1 MNVRPAIVFRAAALS
16 ALALV
21 AACGKTP
28 GWSAEERQNAR
39 ELCLTQVG
47 ESFELSK
54 AQAYCG
60 CLVAKTI
67 QEFPTY
73 AEADKLGTGKDGD
86 RLGDECVEELHLT
99 ERDAPSGS
107 ASADP
112 GSLRPQSSVATEPRT
127 YGDWHVIFEAGDPS
141 NDEVDTWQA
150 VTSDETSGALLAY
163 VCEPGG
169 CGLLLEPETHCD
181 NGQTARFS
189 CCSRKTI
196 RRASSTPTPI
206 ACRTAAWAF
215 ESLDPILD
223 AAPWAARH
231 LACVSTRRKSRFQ
244 LGWRDRRA
252 GLRGKGRER
261 AWRPG
266 RCGAGGTGR
275 RARTLARA
283 QNDAPT
289 SNSRS
294 TSSICRRS
302 AMNRIT
308 WSSAWISG
316 VVMRHQHLVAAH
328 DRADRRAAR

>member
-1 MNVRPAIVFRAAALS
+1 MHVRPAIVLRAAALS

-47 ESFELSK
+47 ESFELGK

-60 CLVAKTI
+60 CLVTKTI
-67 QEFPTY
+67 QQFPTY
-73 AEADKLGTGKDGD
+73 ADADKLGTGKDGD

-107 ASADP
+107 SAGP
-112 GSLRPQSSVATEPRT
+112 GALRPQSSVATDPRA
-127 YGDWHVIFEAGDPS
+127 YGDWHVIFAAADPS

-181 NGQTARFS
+181 DGQTARFS
-189 CCSRKTI
+189 LLFTQDK
-196 RRASSTPTPI
+196 STSEL
-206 ACRTAAWAF
+206 AADAHCLPNGDWAF

-223 AAPWAARH
+223 
-231 LACVSTRRKSRFQ
+231 Q
-244 LGWRDRRA
+244 
-252 GLRGKGRER
+252 LRGLPDTLRVSLR
-261 AWRPG
+261 
-266 RCGAGGTGR
+266 GANLDFSLDGATG
-275 RARTLARA
+275 ALAYA
-283 QNDAPT
+283 EKAANAHADAADAEP
-289 SNSRS
+289 
-294 TSSICRRS
+294 
-302 AMNRIT
+302 
-308 WSSAWISG
+308 
-316 VVMRHQHLVAAH
+316 
-328 DRADRRAAR
+328 ADRGAAATR

>member
-21 AACGKTP
+21 AACGKAP

-99 ERDAPSGS
+99 ERDAPSSS

-127 YGDWHVIFEAGDPS
+127 YGDWHVIFAAADPS

-169 CGLLLEPETHCD
+169 CGLLLEPETPCD

-189 CCSRKTI
+189 LLFTQDNSPSELAADAHCL
-196 RRASSTPTPI
+196 PNG
-206 ACRTAAWAF
+206 AWAF
-215 ESLDPILD
+215 ESVDPILD
-223 AAPWAARH
+223 QLRGLPDTLRVSLRGASLDFSLDGATGALAYAEKAASEHGDPADAAPAEPGAA
-231 LACVSTRRKSRFQ
+231 
-244 LGWRDRRA
+244 
-252 GLRGKGRER
+252 
-261 AWRPG
+261 P
-266 RCGAGGTGR
+266 
-275 RARTLARA
+275 AR
-283 QNDAPT
+283 
-289 SNSRS
+289 
-294 TSSICRRS
+294 
-302 AMNRIT
+302 
-308 WSSAWISG
+308 
-316 VVMRHQHLVAAH
+316 
-328 DRADRRAAR
+328 

>member
-21 AACGKTP
+21 AGCGKAP

-99 ERDAPSGS
+99 ERDAPSSS

-112 GSLRPQSSVATEPRT
+112 GSLRSQSSVATEPRT
-127 YGDWHVIFEAGDPS
+127 YGDWHVIFAAADPS

-150 VTSDETSGALLAY
+150 VTSDETSGSLLAY

-169 CGLLLEPETHCD
+169 CGLLLEPETPCD

-189 CCSRKTI
+189 LLFAQDNSPSELDADAHCL
-196 RRASSTPTPI
+196 PNG
-206 ACRTAAWAF
+206 AWAF

-223 AAPWAARH
+223 QLRGLPDTLRVSLRGASLDFSLDGATGALAYAEKAASEHGVRADAAAERGAAP
-231 LACVSTRRKSRFQ
+231 TR
-244 LGWRDRRA
+244 
-252 GLRGKGRER
+252 
-261 AWRPG
+261 
-266 RCGAGGTGR
+266 
-275 RARTLARA
+275 
-283 QNDAPT
+283 
-289 SNSRS
+289 
-294 TSSICRRS
+294 
-302 AMNRIT
+302 
-308 WSSAWISG
+308 
-316 VVMRHQHLVAAH
+316 
-328 DRADRRAAR
+328 